1 MNTIWNSLELLQKIN
16 SVSFW
21 VLMFSLILGLISTYS
36 MYAIGN
42 RISELKDHANTQKEL
57 VSNEEKLKMQNQLE
71 STKEQYS
78 ILENELQRTKQA
90 QQEAEQKVAEE
101 LKITHERIEH
111 SQNRIPPRRLS
122 VDQKNK
128 LFAALKNISNGSI
141 AINYVMNNTESL
153 NFAKELDSVFKT
165 AQWNV
170 EKFYS
175 LYNLDQDFMGLVLV
189 SRDQKSTPHFRDALV
204 KIFTSIGF
212 KVDTLY
218 SIALSEEVGALILS
232 VGKNPAILE

>member
-1 MNTIWNSLELLQKIN
+1 MNTIWNSLELLEKLS

-21 VLMFSLILGLISTYS
+21 VLMVSLILGLVSTYS

-42 RISELKDHANTQKEL
+42 RVGELKDQINTKKEL
-57 VSNEEKLKMQNQLE
+57 ASNEEKLKIQEQLE

-78 ILENELQRTKQA
+78 VLETELQRTKQA
-90 QQEAEQKVAEE
+90 QQEAERKVEEE

-128 LFAALKNISNGSI
+128 LFVALKNISGGSI

-153 NFAKELDSVFKT
+153 NFAKELDSVFKI

-175 LYNLDQDFMGLVLV
+175 LYNLDQDFKGLVLV
-189 SRDQKSTPHFRDALV
+189 SRDQKSTPHLEMLWL
-204 KIFTSIGF
+204 KS
-212 KVDTLY
+212 L
-218 SIALSEEVGALILS
+218 
-232 VGKNPAILE
+232 PA